1 MACNEF
7 LEVKLIINQTFFYC
21 PLNLPEKEFQTSER
35 RLEEINV
42 SWKTSD
48 KIFLH
53 QEMYVFVE

>member
-1 MACNEF
+1 MACNAF
-7 LEVKLIINQTFFYC
+7 LEVKLNKTFFYC
-21 PLNLPEKEFQTSER
+21 PLNFPEKEFQTSEW
-35 RLEEINV
+35 RLEAINV